1 MFVATSYIPTFIQFR
16 KHAVHFLK
24 NLNQIL
30 LNTKKQGA
38 KIQTAYLPHTTH
50 TSHPSRNRILYR
62 KYKLNLSAFRCF
74 NFNGDWFLIKIDSV
88 IVIDVYM

>member
-38 KIQTAYLPHTTH
+38 KIPTAYLPLNTH
-50 TSHPSRNRILYR
+50 THHTPPGTVSSTEKN
-62 KYKLNLSAFRCF
+62 KFDLSAFRCF

-88 IVIDVYM
+88 IVIDV